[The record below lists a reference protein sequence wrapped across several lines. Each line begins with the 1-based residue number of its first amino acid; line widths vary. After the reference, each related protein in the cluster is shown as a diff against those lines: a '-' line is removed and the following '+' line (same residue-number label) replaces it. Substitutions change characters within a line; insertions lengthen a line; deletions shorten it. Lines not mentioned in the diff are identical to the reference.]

1 MIWTATW
8 LIFLLPCTAESQEQP
23 SAQTGGHDE
32 RPLRQL
38 PPPLRPPAPVPRPD
52 FCQKPYNESHIM
64 CKGDPY
70 QTCITYFTNASFMNT
85 RILWVHNHYRS
96 HVALGRLG
104 DYPSA
109 GNMLEMRWDD
119 ELARVAEAK
128 GRRCANRMGQ
138 VRNPTDPL
146 YGTNDFPDVGLNVY
160 TQWGNTETTPIIWR
174 IVVRNWFDQ
183 NIALPR
189 KELVKYEDAINTQ
202 DFVQLVAADTYAL
215 GCSYTRNFMPNMR
228 PQPNLFL
235 YVCFYGPKA
244 PLTGKP
250 VYQPAP
256 FCSLCPEDT
265 TCDVSTGLCVLRGKK
280 PGPARPPPDHSGERP
295 PDLKNGSNSYY
306 DAAVTVAEMSL
317 LVAAAI
323 VVHRWRQGID

>member
-1 MIWTATW
+1 MRPRSSRVHATVDGDRRRMRWAATW
-8 LIFLLPCTAESQEQP
+8 LIFLLPCTAEPQEQP
-23 SAQTGGHDE
+23 SAPTGGHDE

-38 PPPLRPPAPVPRPD
+38 RPLLPPPAPVPRPD
-52 FCQKPYNESHIM
+52 FRQKPSNQSHIM

-85 RILWVHNHYRS
+85 RILWAHNHYRS
-96 HVALGRLG
+96 HVALGRLA

-109 GNMLEMRWDD
+109 SDMLEMRWDD
-119 ELARVAEAK
+119 ELAR
-128 GRRCANRMGQ
+128 
-138 VRNPTDPL
+138 
-146 YGTNDFPDVGLNVY
+146 
-160 TQWGNTETTPIIWR
+160 WGNAETTPIIWR

-183 NIALPR
+183 NNALPR
-189 KELVKYEDAINTQ
+189 KELVKYEDALNTQ
-202 DFVQLVAADTYAL
+202 DFIQLVAADTYAL

-244 PLTGKP
+244 PLPGKP

-256 FCSLCPEDT
+256 FFSLCPEDT

-280 PGPARPPPDHSGERP
+280 PDPARPPPDHSGERL
-295 PDLKNGSNSYY
+295 PDLKNGSDSYY
-306 DAAVTVAEMSL
+306 DAAVTVAEMTL
-317 LVAAAI
+317 LVEAAI
-323 VVHRWRQGID
+323 VVHKWRQGID